1 MPPRRRLVR
10 HTKGEDEGEGEGEG
24 ELEPRDDNVRLRQ
37 LDASQA
43 NISPRPK
50 YQGEEGNITPY

>member
-10 HTKGEDEGEGEGEG
+10 HTKGEDESEG